1 LLLLEPVDSDQPFR
15 ALLQASSPVVGC
27 WMSDHQEGIFPLFEK
42 ARKSGILESGNGL
55 IVAPTATGKSYIGR
69 TILIH
74 AVKNKE
80 PGVHV
85 YLVPYRALASEMY
98 DSFGRELRAIGVDAV
113 VRVATGDNADP
124 IYPQQTNIL
133 VATYERFAGIL
144 RLPDFRVGRV
154 IVDEVHL
161 IADQTRGP
169 VVEGLVARM
178 KSHKRPSGLCA
189 LSAVVSNP
197 DELGNWLGVPVILG
211 EKSDRMVKVEFCCE
225 IAEDVDEQLK
235 LELISV
241 LERDEQAV
249 IFCRSKAVSQ
259 RVVRDLKPIAAK
271 FLTIENKEALRQ
283 VALEMAEDDEDA
295 QDLLEL
301 LSGGIAFHH
310 AGLSR
315 DSRKAVETAFREKH
329 LKAIACTPTLAAGV
343 NLPARLVVVRDVF
356 RTEFLRGFPRQV
368 MLTTGEL
375 LNMLGRAG
383 RPGQVERGRGVA
395 FVKKGALD
403 KEDLGALEVAIRDGQ
418 GNPVKSRLPD
428 SFDALMRFLLAATV
442 DRGEATMADLAEA
455 VRQTL
460 WHYEKQD
467 EVDFERPFE
476 ADIMEDIPS
485 FSKVTSNMRVERVW
499 GVSDGVAGSVV
510 SVDKIYNFSLRF
522 SGLDCT
528 CPAKSKWRP
537 KDVCKHLACAIHYLL
552 FDPQVDREIRGRGIY
567 AAAHYFRKTLD
578 LGTKMKEAV
587 ELLRFWKLLE
597 PVPGGFQATPL
608 GVLAGSSSLD
618 LLLLRTAHDRIIGF
632 AGVPT
637 HKDVAFWVIEDYFA
651 DEAKRERWF
660 RAVELWLGEE
670 DIKKIKLPEKF
681 RGDFERGLEN
691 LGQMA
696 TLYGEIAKSLGKQ
709 QIADVC
715 YQSRGCLQ
723 YGVSLELI
731 PLASL
736 RIFQLG
742 RARCRFLYEERGV
755 RGLEDLANADPEHL
769 FGPHAPLGLTRQWV
783 ESAKAMWK
791 ARAPIVA
798 VPVER
803 RNQAVDDFLSRFQV
817 DQLSLFGEHGI
828 VDRTG

>member
-1 LLLLEPVDSDQPFR
+1 
-15 ALLQASSPVVGC
+15 
-27 WMSDHQEGIFPLFEK
+27 MSDHQEGIFPLFEK

-98 DSFGRELRAIGVDAV
+98 DSFGREVRANGVDAV
-113 VRVATGDNADP
+113 IRVATGDNADP

-154 IVDEVHL
+154 IIDEVHL

-211 EKSDRMVKVEFCCE
+211 EKSDRMVEVEFCCE

-259 RVVRDLKPIAAK
+259 GVVRDLKPIAAE

-343 NLPARLVVVRDVF
+343 NLPARLVVEVPMNRARVRGHIDLLLKA
-356 RTEFLRGFPRQV
+356 E
-368 MLTTGEL
+368 TGEPEDVEFVDFKTAANRPL
-375 LNMLGRAG
+375 SQQHQNQLRLYAEAARALGM
-383 RPGQVERGRGVA
+383 
-395 FVKKGALD
+395 
-403 KEDLGALEVAIRDGQ
+403 
-418 GNPVKSRLPD
+418 NPVRLAIHD
-428 SFDALMRFLLAATV
+428 LDA
-442 DRGEATMADLAEA
+442 DRGGRMPVEDSERAREEFRAELQGWLEQIA
-455 VRQTL
+455 VG
-460 WHYEKQD
+460 
-467 EVDFERPFE
+467 DFLPKWD
-476 ADIMEDIPS
+476 A
-485 FSKVTSNMRVERVW
+485 K
-499 GVSDGVAGSVV
+499 
-510 SVDKIYNFSLRF
+510 
-522 SGLDCT
+522 T
-528 CPAKSKWRP
+528 CPACDFMRL
-537 KDVCKHLACAIHYLL
+537 CN
-552 FDPQVDREIRGRGIY
+552 RR
-567 AAAHYFRKTLD
+567 
-578 LGTKMKEAV
+578 
-587 ELLRFWKLLE
+587 
-597 PVPGGFQATPL
+597 
-608 GVLAGSSSLD
+608 AGMRS
-618 LLLLRTAHDRIIGF
+618 I
-632 AGVPT
+632 
-637 HKDVAFWVIEDYFA
+637 
-651 DEAKRERWF
+651 
-660 RAVELWLGEE
+660 
-670 DIKKIKLPEKF
+670 
-681 RGDFERGLEN
+681 
-691 LGQMA
+691 
-696 TLYGEIAKSLGKQ
+696 
-709 QIADVC
+709 
-715 YQSRGCLQ
+715 
-723 YGVSLELI
+723 
-731 PLASL
+731 
-736 RIFQLG
+736 
-742 RARCRFLYEERGV
+742 
-755 RGLEDLANADPEHL
+755 
-769 FGPHAPLGLTRQWV
+769 
-783 ESAKAMWK
+783 
-791 ARAPIVA
+791 
-798 VPVER
+798 
-803 RNQAVDDFLSRFQV
+803 
-817 DQLSLFGEHGI
+817 
-828 VDRTG
+828 